1 MAIIATFQ
9 NIDNANFNINGRN
22 APKIFNCI
30 KLNNIRLSIV
40 NVYDN
45 SQVLFSNIAFDEI
58 EVDGVV
64 YGNLDDLVTAI
75 NPVIFSNS
83 LVDNVSQA
91 QLDAIQEIID
101 DLDNL
106 YADINHLHEGVYLTE
121 QEIINLIALN
131 PQASDIASAEI
142 VGVQLR
148 FLDAQDNVLFSV
160 NASPFFRQGNLL
172 QYDNVTGKL
181 SLRNQFFNLL
191 SEVTI
196 EPKSF
201 DFDKAEFVTGIAN
214 DLSNLNLERDFYIV
228 ETLDESIYFVSALQ
242 ELTFNNPWRF
252 KVLKNEFEQDL
263 QDADINNANLKAYEL
278 TGFDLTDIEDNEEL
292 KFDFW
297 RITEPSGGGAN
308 QNLDEVLTEGND
320 TSLPIVFRN
329 SEFRLNV
336 DGVDLVSDSRILSVG
351 FNNNAQIL
359 DLSSDLQQNREI
371 TFPNQDGVITLN
383 PTGGLPYVR
392 VNNEWRSQYV
402 KNTTTLNFTGANTGS
417 THTVTEGNHTILFLE
432 DSRGSIILPDES
444 TNEGRELRIILHDAC
459 VVTPNKNILSVG
471 GSTKYA
477 NDNPIDSQ
485 VNEGMSLTI
494 QVVNSAWQIIHE
506 TEN

>member
-30 KLNNIRLSIV
+30 KLNDTRLSIV

-91 QLDAIQEIID
+91 QLDAIQQIID

-121 QEIINLIALN
+121 QEIINLIASN

-160 NASPFFRQGNLL
+160 NASPFFKQGNLL
-172 QYDNVTGKL
+172 QYNEVTGKL

-228 ETLDESIYFVSALQ
+228 ETLNENIYFVSALQ
-242 ELTFNNPWRF
+242 VLTFNNPWRL
-252 KVLKNEFEQDL
+252 KVLKNGFEQDL
-263 QDADINNANLKAYEL
+263 QDPDISNANLKAYEL

-297 RITEPSGGGAN
+297 RIVDLENAN
-308 QNLDEVLTEGND
+308 LEFDQNTKELTFTDNEGN
-320 TSLPIVFRN
+320 
-329 SEFRLNV
+329 
-336 DGVDLVSDSRILSVG
+336 
-351 FNNNAQIL
+351 
-359 DLSSDLQQNREI
+359 
-371 TFPNQDGVITLN
+371 
-383 PTGGLPYVR
+383 
-392 VNNEWRSQYV
+392 
-402 KNTTTLNFTGANTGS
+402 TTLVDFKKELGSQLRPNTNTISFDWNYIYGSASSPLSGALILNNTNARIGYIQKIYHDDSTAPSFPASFKVQGTGEYLENAGAERLVNTIFVEWSSS
-417 THTVTEGNHTILFLE
+417 T
-432 DSRGSIILPDES
+432 R
-444 TNEGRELRIILHDAC
+444 
-459 VVTPNKNILSVG
+459 
-471 GSTKYA
+471 
-477 NDNPIDSQ
+477 Q
-485 VNEGMSLTI
+485 VYWITQEEI
-494 QVVNSAWQIIHE
+494 
-506 TEN
+506 